1 MEDFRNFRTNSNSAI
16 NEGVDTGS
24 VQPIMPRKLSDDI
37 VGIFDA
43 RLGDE
48 YTAHYFYRNAAN
60 WCNNMNYKKAGAYFE
75 AEANSELEHAKGLQD
90 YLVQWNLLP
99 AIPPAP
105 TRQDFKSLVDIIN
118 KAYEME
124 LGLFDKYS
132 ADQIAVDTK
141 HAATFNFLQG
151 YVDIQNGSI
160 AEYSDLLNAL
170 QLINIENP
178 LDVLYFENQ
187 YFG

>member
-1 MEDFRNFRTNSNSAI
+1 MEDFKNFRTKSSPAV

-24 VQPIMPRKLSDDI
+24 IQPITPRRLPDEI

-48 YTAHYFYRNAAN
+48 YTAHFFYRNAAN
-60 WCNNMNYKKAGAYFE
+60 WCKNMNYKKAAAYFE
-75 AEANSELEHAKGLQD
+75 AEALSELEHAKGLQD

-105 TRQDFKSLVDIIN
+105 TRQDFVSLVDIIN

-124 LGLFDKYS
+124 IGLFDKYS
-132 ADQIAVDTK
+132 ADQITVDTR

-151 YVDIQNGSI
+151 YVDIQNDSI

-170 QLINIENP
+170 QLINVENP
-178 LDVLYFENQ
+178 LDVLYFETE